1 MLDSS
6 QLPAGFSLPLSARR
20 VVLST
25 EGSKEEKSPVTDSR
39 RTRLPASLSAGISRA
54 FGSLWSEYGDKR
66 PSEIRTEIRGNVITC
81 QLIDAV
87 GVFNGSMSAPQ
98 THDSVR
104 GVGKLTPAGYKR
116 DAVAA
121 VVRLTRQRV
130 TSFVSSHD
138 QATDVAT
145 EVFTLEPSLQKGRPR
160 SLAGGSSQKV

>member
-20 VVLST
+20 VVLSA
-25 EGSKEEKSPVTDSR
+25 EGSKEEKSPVTDPR
-39 RTRLPASLSAGISRA
+39 RSRLPASLSARISRA
-54 FGSLWSEYGDKR
+54 FGSLWTEYADKR
-66 PSEIRTEIRGNVITC
+66 PSEIRTEIRGNVVTC

-98 THDSVR
+98 THDTVR

-138 QATDVAT
+138 QVTDVAT

-160 SLAGGSSQKV
+160 GARAR

>member
-20 VVLST
+20 VVLSA
-25 EGSKEEKSPVTDSR
+25 EGSKEEKSPVTDPR
-39 RTRLPASLSAGISRA
+39 RSRLPASLSARISRA
-54 FGSLWSEYGDKR
+54 FGSLWTEYADKR
-66 PSEIRTEIRGNVITC
+66 PSEIRTEIRGNVVTC

-87 GVFNGSMSAPQ
+87 GVFNGNISAPQ
-98 THDSVR
+98 THDTVR